1 MPKEINTE
9 QPENKIKF
17 TDRVKALPR
26 WAKGLII
33 GIAIAAV
40 VGAIIG
46 VVVKFVIMK
55 PKISSTDAPALNDNT
70 ESNTYYNQYDT
81 QTPENKE
88 KFTEMYNDGK
98 QDNVSNVEDQFLKSY
113 IDNSI

>member
-1 MPKEINTE
+1 MSAKINTE

-26 WAKGLII
+26 WVKGLII
-33 GIAIAAV
+33 GVVITAV

-55 PKISSTDAPALNDNT
+55 PKIRSTDAPVFNDNA

-81 QTPENKE
+81 PSTENKE
-88 KFTEMYNDGK
+88 KFTDMYNDGN
-98 QDNVSNVEDQFLKSY
+98 QNANNIEDQFLKSY